1 MTEILTSASSQ
12 HLVGPRDENGLPT
25 PITLDQSMEKLK
37 SVLLKS
43 IRRSAYV
50 YRVDCGSCN
59 GCEIEFFS
67 TITPMFDAERFG
79 IKIAAS
85 PQHADILAFS
95 GALTRATRVPA
106 LRAYNAAPDPKICIS
121 YGACAITG
129 GIFHDLYC
137 VWGGLDKI
145 VPIDLYIPGC
155 PPTPAAFIYGFA
167 LALGMLDQK
176 LKGKHTDQAAA
187 PGQVELQYPE
197 FPQSLRVLLEREAR
211 RLGGYRYGKQI
222 SHKFMQLAIE
232 KNELSFE
239 QRIAAYLEAEADP
252 RLGDIMGHLMAIYER
267 SKRGELRL

>member
-1 MTEILTSASSQ
+1 MTQILTSASSQ

-79 IKIAAS
+79 IKLAAS

-106 LRAYNAAPDPKICIS
+106 LRAYNAAPDPKICLS
-121 YGACAITG
+121 YGACAISG

-137 VWGGLDKI
+137 VWGGLNKI

-176 LKGKHTDQAAA
+176 LKGKHDDETQNLNGA
-187 PGQVELQYPE
+187 QLQHPE
-197 FPQSLRVLLEREAR
+197 FPQALRVLLEREAR
-211 RLGGYRYGKQI
+211 RLAGYRYGKQI
-222 SHKFMQLAIE
+222 ADKFMQIASE
-232 KNELSFE
+232 NSPKSFE
-239 QRIAAYLEAEADP
+239 QRIAAYLEQEADP
-252 RLGDIMGHLMAIYER
+252 RLGDIMGHLMVIFER
-267 SKRGELRL
+267 AQNGEYRL

>member
-1 MTEILTSASSQ
+1 MSEILTSASSQ
-12 HLVGPRDENGLPT
+12 HLVGPRDANGLPT
-25 PITLDQSMEKLK
+25 PITLDESMKKLK

-79 IKIAAS
+79 IKLAPS

-121 YGACAITG
+121 YGACGISG

-137 VWGGLDKI
+137 VWGGTDKI
-145 VPIDLYIPGC
+145 VPVDLYIPGC

-176 LKGKHTDQAAA
+176 LKKTHHDETGN
-187 PGQVELQYPE
+187 PGDVKMQFPE
-197 FPQSLRVLLEREAR
+197 FPQPLRVLIEQEAR
-211 RLGGYRYGKQI
+211 RMAGYRYGRQI
-222 SHKFMQLAIE
+222 ADKFMQIVVQNGSENFNKAL
-232 KNELSFE
+232 
-239 QRIAAYLEAEADP
+239 AAYLEKEEDP
-252 RLGDIMGHLMAIYER
+252 RLGDIMGHLTEVYEGA
-267 SKRGELRL
+267 KRGDYRL